1 MIIKIVSILCLVCY
15 LLYLSVVDIKKREL
29 QYWQTGLLFP
39 ITLFYLFSNDFHFFP
54 SLKIHNDSIRK
65 TILFAFLG
73 FILGLI
79 LMLSF
84 SLIKVNGQNAFGG
97 ADIWVTAALGLAFGI
112 NDTLWLIIFSCI
124 YFLIYCVIYKL
135 IKKEKPVH
143 TAFVP
148 FLSLGALNLIIL
160 YLIF

>member
-97 ADIWVTAALGLAFGI
+97 ADISFNMA
-112 NDTLWLIIFSCI
+112 I
-124 YFLIYCVIYKL
+124 Y
-135 IKKEKPVH
+135 
-143 TAFVP
+143 
-148 FLSLGALNLIIL
+148 SIIL
-160 YLIF
+160 D